1 MVRLTVLALAALM
14 SAPVPL
20 LAQAA
25 GETMLNTPSVQD
37 WNVYGPGQT
46 HKLRKDDAVQ
56 GGGAMR
62 VTVTKAPENVW
73 DIGASTPVSGAIA
86 KGDRLVVAF
95 WARVEGGPAD
105 AGEIPVVLQVA
116 SPPYAPIVAGSV
128 PLGGEWKLVSI
139 TGASAGDHAAGS
151 ANVAL
156 QLGGAARKIDLGPAF
171 VMKLAK

>member
-1 MVRLTVLALAALM
+1 MVRSIALALTLLAS
-14 SAPVPL
+14 SAPAPL

-37 WNVYGPGQT
+37 WNVYGAGQT
-46 HKLRKDDAVQ
+46 HKLRKDDSVQ

-62 VTVTKAPENVW
+62 VDVSKAPENVW
-73 DIGASTPVSGAIA
+73 DIGASAPVSGAIA
-86 KGDRLVVAF
+86 KGDRLVIAF
-95 WARVEGGPAD
+95 WARLESGGSADIPA
-105 AGEIPVVLQVA
+105 VLQVA

-128 PLGGEWKLVSI
+128 TVGGEWKLVSI
-139 TGASAGDHAAGS
+139 TGAAAGDHAAGS

-156 QLGGAARKIDLGPAF
+156 QLGGAARKIDLGPVF